1 MPVLTKELVM
11 EQKDGLYGIWLVW
24 KTKAVKLEDT

>member
-1 MPVLTKELVM
+1 MPEELVM
-11 EQKDGLYGIWLVW
+11 EQKDGLHWIWIVC